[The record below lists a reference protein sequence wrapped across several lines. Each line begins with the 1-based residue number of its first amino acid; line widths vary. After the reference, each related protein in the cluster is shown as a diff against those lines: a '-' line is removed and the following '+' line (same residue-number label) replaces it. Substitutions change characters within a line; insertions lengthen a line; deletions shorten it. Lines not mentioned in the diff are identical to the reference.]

1 MCNNREKS
9 TQKVII
15 FVFLFMFFVSCKQSC
30 FHVITNNN
38 VAYWSRYS
46 NGIIME
52 YSKKDSILKYLN
64 EDGTYCKQSSLEAIY
79 GIKFRI
85 TNDTL
90 FRYVNH
96 NGFIIMYDTIPIVS
110 YSKKTIVIRNNE
122 SEKVLWHR
130 LSTKMMKNKIKLQKK

>member
-1 MCNNREKS
+1 MCNNQKIF
-9 TQKVII
+9 TQKIII
-15 FVFLFMFFVSCKQSC
+15 FIFSVMFFVSCKQSC
-30 FHVITNNN
+30 FHVITNND

-52 YSKKDSILKYLN
+52 YSKKDSTLKYLN
-64 EDGTYCKQSSLEAIY
+64 EDGTYCRQSSLEAVC

-90 FRYVNH
+90 FHYVNH
-96 NGFIIMYDTIPIVS
+96 NGFIIMYDTIPVVS
-110 YSKKTIVIRNNE
+110 YSKNTIIIRNKE

-130 LSTKMMKNKIKLQKK
+130 LPTKMMKNKINFKKK